1 MPRLPLDDP
10 MFGIDRL
17 LKLNLKNSN
26 NSDSPVWQ
34 WRGDDGVWR
43 PYFKHD
49 NR

>member
-17 LKLNLKNSN
+17 LKHTKAAAVGGV
-26 NSDSPVWQ
+26 PAWQ

-43 PYFKHD
+43 SYNKHD